1 MHLCAGVCYKEFKF
15 RKERLIYCLLSEIC
29 KISTTK
35 DNRQYAHAWDYCTLT
50 KGNNIPL
57 CVGYCLLFGSRYCRT
72 SDKTTFNSSHAFS
85 FTQVLTVCFWET
97 VSSKK
102 VCLWHFWGWWHPYTF
117 KLLYK
122 HKINQTWNKF
132 TSC

>member
-1 MHLCAGVCYKEFKF
+1 MHLCADVYYKEFKF

-29 KISTTK
+29 KISTTR

-57 CVGYCLLFGSRYCRT
+57 CVGYCLLFGSGYCRT

-85 FTQVLTVCFWET
+85 FTQVLTACFWET

-102 VCLWHFWGWWHPYTF
+102 VVYESSEVDKTLIPSNYS
-117 KLLYK
+117 
-122 HKINQTWNKF
+122 INIK
-132 TSC
+132 

>member
-1 MHLCAGVCYKEFKF
+1 MHLCADVYYKEFKF

-29 KISTTK
+29 KISTTR

-50 KGNNIPL
+50 KGDNIPL

-85 FTQVLTVCFWET
+85 FTQVLTAYFWGT

-102 VCLWHFWGWWHPYTF
+102 VVYEYPEI
-117 KLLYK
+117 
-122 HKINQTWNKF
+122 IND
-132 TSC
+132 

>member
-1 MHLCAGVCYKEFKF
+1 MHLCADVYYKEFKF

-85 FTQVLTVCFWET
+85 IYLNINR
-97 VSSKK
+97 
-102 VCLWHFWGWWHPYTF
+102 
-117 KLLYK
+117 LLLG
-122 HKINQTWNKF
+122 NSEQ
-132 TSC
+132 

>member
-1 MHLCAGVCYKEFKF
+1 LQLNFQYVCVQMCVIKSSILK
-15 RKERLIYCLLSEIC
+15 KSVLIYCLLSEIY

-35 DNRQYAHAWDYCTLT
+35 DNRQYAHAWDYCILT
-50 KGNNIPL
+50 KWNYIPL

-85 FTQVLTVCFWET
+85 FTQVLTACFWET

-102 VCLWHFWGWWHPYTF
+102 FVYDISEVDETLMLSNNP
-117 KLLYK
+117 
-122 HKINQTWNKF
+122 INIK
-132 TSC
+132 